1 MLGEIYHPAGKAL
14 EHAQAVLETENAYAV
29 NVALG
34 CKMGC
39 SYCYGPG
46 ATYQN
51 RESWRNVRYPTKSPL
66 ELVRRQLDKGLCPNG
81 VFISFLT
88 EPLHPK
94 VRDSTEE
101 LASFLLSQDIRVAIS
116 SKLGIASDPGV
127 RHGMTVVSVDP
138 KFSHNFE
145 GVNPPPKSRINTL
158 RTAHNLGEYTWA
170 SLEPLPCPAIWKQ
183 DILEVLQRLDF
194 VDFLI
199 LGKWNYD
206 KRSSTDEARSYYRD
220 AVHTFRDFCAEHG
233 IRHHVKAGTV
243 KFVTARHQHENSS
256 AGGNT

>member
-1 MLGEIYHPAGKAL
+1 MLGEIYQPAGKAL
-14 EHAQAVLETENAYAV
+14 EHAQAVLETQNAYAV

-51 RESWRNVRYPTKSPL
+51 RESWRNVRYPTKSPR
-66 ELVRRQLDKGLCPNG
+66 ELVRRQLDKGLRPDG
-81 VFISFLT
+81 VFISFFT

-94 VRDSTEE
+94 ARASTEE
-101 LASFLLSQDIRVAIS
+101 LANFLLFQDVKVAIS
-116 SKLGIASDPGV
+116 SKLGVASVPGV
-127 RHGMTVVSVDP
+127 RHGMTVVSVNR
-138 KFSHNFE
+138 KFSHDFE
-145 GVNPPPKSRINTL
+145 GVNPPPQSRINTL
-158 RTAHNLGEYTWA
+158 RTAHELGEYTWA
-170 SLEPLPCPAIWKQ
+170 SLEPLPCPAIWDQ
-183 DILEVLQRLDF
+183 DILEVLQKLHF

-206 KRSSTDEARSYYRD
+206 KRSSTKEARAYYRD

-233 IRHHVKAGTV
+233 IRNHVKVGTL
-243 KFVTARHQHENSS
+243 KFVE
-256 AGGNT
+256 GI

>member
-1 MLGEIYHPAGKAL
+1 MLGQLYQPSGKAL

-51 RESWRNVRYPTKSPL
+51 RENWRNVRYPTKNPL
-66 ELVRRQLDKGLCPNG
+66 ELVRRQLDKGLRPEG
-81 VFISFLT
+81 IFISFFT

-94 VRDSTEE
+94 ARASTEK
-101 LASFLLSQDIRVAIS
+101 LANFLLFQDIKVAIS
-116 SKLGIASDPGV
+116 SKLGIASVPGV

-145 GVNPPPKSRINTL
+145 GVNPPPNSRINTL
-158 RTAHNLGEYTWA
+158 RTAHELGEYTWA
-170 SLEPLPCPAIWKQ
+170 SLEPLPCPAIWDQ
-183 DILEVLQRLDF
+183 DILEVLQKLHF
-194 VDFLI
+194 VNFLI

-206 KRSSTDEARSYYRD
+206 ARSSTNEARAYYRD
-220 AVHTFRDFCAEHG
+220 AVHTFRDFCAENN
-233 IRHHVKAGTV
+233 IRHYIKTDTLRFIGETTGVQKGI
-243 KFVTARHQHENSS
+243 EGSDD
-256 AGGNT
+256 

>member
-1 MLGEIYHPAGKAL
+1 MLGEIYQPAGKAL

-51 RESWRNVRYPTKSPL
+51 RESWKNVRYPTKSPL
-66 ELVRRQLDKGLCPNG
+66 ELVRRQLDKGLRPEG

-88 EPLHPK
+88 EPLLPG
-94 VRDSTEE
+94 VRDSTED
-101 LASFLLSQDIRVAIS
+101 LAQFLVDQDIKVAIS
-116 SKLGIASDPGV
+116 SKSGVAMVTGV
-127 RHGMTVVSVDP
+127 RHGMTVVSIDAE
-138 KFSHNFE
+138 FTRRFE
-145 GVNPPPKSRINTL
+145 GINSEPMMRTETL
-158 RTAHNLGEYTWA
+158 RAVHDSGEYTWA
-170 SLEPLPCPAIWKQ
+170 SLEPLPCPEIWEQ
-183 DILEVLQRLDF
+183 DVLETLQHLDF

-206 KRSSTDEARSYYRD
+206 ARSSTKEARAYYRD
-220 AVHTFRDFCAEHG
+220 AVNTFRDFCIEHG
-233 IRHHVKAGTV
+233 IRHYIKVGTL
-243 KFVTARHQHENSS
+243 KFVE
-256 AGGNT
+256 GI

>member
-1 MLGEIYHPAGKAL
+1 MLGQLYQPAGKAL
-14 EHAQAVLETENAYAV
+14 EHAQAILETEDAYAV
-29 NVALG
+29 NVAYG

-66 ELVRRQLDKGLCPNG
+66 ELVRRQLDKGLRPEG
-81 VFISFLT
+81 VFISFFT

-94 VRDSTEE
+94 ARDSTEE
-101 LASFLLSQDIRVAIS
+101 IARFLLSQGIQVAIS
-116 SKLGIASDPGV
+116 SKLGIASVPGV
-127 RHGMTVVSVDP
+127 RNGMTVVSADAE
-138 KFSHNFE
+138 FSRSYE
-145 GVNPPPKSRINTL
+145 GFNPLPQSRINTL
-158 RTAHNLGEYTWA
+158 RTAHDSGEYTWA

-183 DILEVLQRLDF
+183 DILEVLQKLNF

-206 KRSSTDEARSYYRD
+206 KRSSTKEARAYYRD
-220 AVHTFRDFCAEHG
+220 AVGTFCDFCAEHG
-233 IRHHVKAGTV
+233 IRHYVKAGTLS
-243 KFVTARHQHENSS
+243 FVEGIAK
-256 AGGNT
+256 